1 MKKLLIIVIILIVLA
16 IIAAAIMYFVTPPEL
31 QDETTIGFKIRSQ
44 TWSGTI
50 TVKQKVT
57 FAPWAILT
65 IEPGTTVLFDVG
77 EDSACTDATDCE
89 CSEYLAEYTES
100 CTCLD
105 GGCALV
111 VE

>member
-1 MKKLLIIVIILIVLA
+1 MKKNLIIIIVIIIVLVMA
-16 IIAAAIMYFVTPPEL
+16 VALVMYFMTPAEL
-31 QDETTIGFKIRSQ
+31 EDETTIGFKIRSQ
-44 TWSGTI
+44 TWHGKI

-57 FAPWAILT
+57 FAPWATLT

-77 EDSACTDATDCE
+77 GGMACTDTTDCN
-89 CSEYLAEYTES
+89 CAEYLVEYTES

-105 GGCALV
+105 GGCAV